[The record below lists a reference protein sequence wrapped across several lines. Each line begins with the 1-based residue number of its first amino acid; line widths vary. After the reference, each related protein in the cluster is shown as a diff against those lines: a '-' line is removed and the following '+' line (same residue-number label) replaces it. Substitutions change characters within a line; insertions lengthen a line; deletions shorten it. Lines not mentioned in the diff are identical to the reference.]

1 MRKPALF
8 LLALLSVAA
17 LSGCKKSSKE
27 YFEAQRRFDSLTA
40 QEGDDAYL
48 TPEMEQVS
56 QMLSAVPTRAFE
68 YERAQALLAKIGAEK
83 SRVERER
90 AALAVKPPSDEP
102 YKMPDLPPS
111 NPTVGIPSAADVD
124 PFDGGVPE
132 QTPVAG
138 MSEALFKEQFG
149 ACVTGPETLKL
160 EGVGD
165 VPAYPA
171 KNTPECLR
179 KLGLTGPAKLFFVK
193 GGLAGRV
200 ASSTSVT
207 RTILDG
213 GVTSTIIPV
222 PQPQTLFNIPGTP
235 GGTAPPPPPGSLPTG
250 ATGDGMAPTK
260 PDSDLGAR
268 PNP

>member
-1 MRKPALF
+1 MRKTALI
-8 LLALLSVAA
+8 LLLVSVA
-17 LSGCKKSSKE
+17 LGGCKKSSKE

-40 QEGDDAYL
+40 QEGDEAYVM
-48 TPEMEQVS
+48 PEMDQVT

-68 YERAQALLAKIGAEK
+68 YDRAQALLAKIATEK
-83 SRVERER
+83 ARVTQER
-90 AALAVKPPSDEP
+90 AATAVKPPSDEP
-102 YKMPDLPPS
+102 YKMPELPSGTGPS
-111 NPTVGIPSAADVD
+111 IPSAAAVD

-132 QTPVAG
+132 QVPVAG

-179 KLGLTGPAKLFFVK
+179 KLGLTSAAKLFFVK

-200 ASSTSVT
+200 ASTTSVT

-213 GVTSTIIPV
+213 GVTTKTLPA
-222 PQPQTLFNIPGTP
+222 PQPPTLFNIPGAP
-235 GGTAPPPPPGSLPTG
+235 IGGNTPPPAPGSLPPG
-250 ATGDGMAPTK
+250 ATGDGMAPAK
-260 PDSDLGAR
+260 ADSDMEAR